1 MYLTYQTIFLT
12 LCVPQLI
19 QLLSYRRQRTLYFKG
34 HLGLENWF
42 ITDLCSWRFWLNF
55 RQSLQLP
62 HAWNNSFQML
72 LDIWCYGL
80 ESVAYLKYKEILLC
94 IPLLGWFTRISNFLM
109 IAYSMLGRDHLE
121 LHLPITSCK
130 SKLSKVHFGISSR
143 SRLGSL
149 FMLSLRLKEK
159 DGGGLVSGQLL
170 LRRSE
175 FESCSLKDVNK
186 FKQRP
191 GLVPLFRSTLI
202 STQLVRLYINIPC

>member
-1 MYLTYQTIFLT
+1 MFGKSTKLFSKSYWRLDLNNRLPSNLSTPTYCSSKCIWPIKLFFCP
-12 LCVPQLI
+12 CVYPQLI

-121 LHLPITSCK
+121 LRVPITSCK
-130 SKLSKVHFGISSR
+130 SKLSNVHFGISSR
-143 SRLGSL
+143 SQLGSL
-149 FMLSLRLKEK
+149 FMLSLHCTMVHRPT
-159 DGGGLVSGQLL
+159 
-170 LRRSE
+170 
-175 FESCSLKDVNK
+175 FE
-186 FKQRP
+186 R
-191 GLVPLFRSTLI
+191 
-202 STQLVRLYINIPC
+202 